1 MATADTTQP
10 QKHSSRRRSRNQQS
24 SRMENDFVPNNSTSS
39 EIPGEPSSHGHH
51 HHHHHHHKLPRQSSR
66 PTKQLDFYQAMSDF
80 KTMFPMMENDVIEA
94 VLRANDGAVDA
105 TIDQLLTMSIDND
118 GSESPVTVPSDL
130 ISPLSDDCPEYN
142 EERTEDSPPS
152 YTEAV
157 HSQAS
162 TSIWTTP
169 ISSQAKDQSTSSTI
183 KNKSPSGSLKK
194 EQPNGN
200 KRSPSS
206 SVGPRFRGLDL
217 LDADVDELS
226 LSNTELKRPLPNS
239 DITQSRTPKRYY
251 RNWNPPMLGTLP
263 EDFLRLSVAPQV
275 PSSLSLA
282 SPPML
287 LSHGHQTLDDMASSH
302 DVTPKSQS
310 VRQKHSK
317 SSRSHSERKRMS
329 RSLSEKTSEKSWLAS
344 SQNKDTSPLMHQSSF
359 SASRGS
365 TPGSKSLMISSLE
378 FSQDMLDEKM
388 KENERRR
395 KRAVMNADPE
405 MSQYLEDER
414 LAIMLQ
420 NSEFL
425 DELRSNEDFM
435 KTLERDRMNLSA
447 FEPIPEP
454 PEQLPPLEHE
464 GYGEDS
470 TDRMEAFPFS
480 QPIPKEKDDDAELRR
495 QLNNM
500 GGASRKQFVA
510 LAKKFFSRKKKKMTL
525 KQIQKEKLAPSMVN
539 LLDSD
544 EEDYNAHD
552 HMDHPYNQRTEIEPL
567 PSSITA
573 VPSYKTVQRP
583 PYHPETITS
592 YHDNQATDMV

>member
-24 SRMENDFVPNNSTSS
+24 SRMENDFVPNNSSASS
-39 EIPGEPSSHGHH
+39 ESPGESSTHGHH
-51 HHHHHHHKLPRQSSR
+51 HHHHHHRLSRQSSR

-80 KTMFPMMENDVIEA
+80 KVMFPMMENDVIEA

-118 GSESPVTVPSDL
+118 GSDSPVTVPSDL

-157 HSQAS
+157 HSHDS
-162 TSIWTTP
+162 SSIWTTP
-169 ISSQAKDQSTSSTI
+169 ISSQTQDHSTSSTI

-194 EQPNGN
+194 EQQNGS

-206 SVGPRFRGLDL
+206 SLGSRFRGRDL
-217 LDADVDELS
+217 LDGDVDELS

-239 DITQSRTPKRYY
+239 DIIQSRIPKRNY

-263 EDFLRLSVAPQV
+263 EDFLRLSVTPQP
-275 PSSLSLA
+275 PSSLTLST
-282 SPPML
+282 PPML
-287 LSHGHQTLDDMASSH
+287 TSPVHQSLDDMASSH
-302 DVTPKSQS
+302 DVTPKSHS
-310 VRQKHSK
+310 TRHKHSK
-317 SSRSHSERKRMS
+317 SSRSHGERKRMS
-329 RSLSEKTSEKSWLAS
+329 RSLSEKTSEKSWLT

-359 SASRGS
+359 SARGS
-365 TPGSKSLMISSLE
+365 APGSKSLMISSME

-425 DELRSNEDFM
+425 QELRSNEDFM

-454 PEQLPPLEHE
+454 PQQLPPLEH
-464 GYGEDS
+464 GYGQDS
-470 TDRMEAFPFS
+470 TDHMEAFPFS
-480 QPIPKEKDDDAELRR
+480 QPIPKDKDDDAELRR

-544 EEDYNAHD
+544 EEDFNAHD

-583 PYHPETITS
+583 PYHPDTITA
-592 YHDNQATDMV
+592 YHDNHATDMV